1 MATGLAAWIDCFSIK
16 ENVYEGS
23 IMSEN
28 GALDMTV
35 SPICVRDG
43 KKMAF
48 VRFTDGA
55 RSAEGV
61 IPQCDITENKGFTT
75 EEVSKLEDYMKAEL
89 ATLKKMAANVNV
101 MKAFMGDK
109 Q

>member
-1 MATGLAAWIDCFSIK
+1 
-16 ENVYEGS
+16 
-23 IMSEN
+23 MSEN

-43 KKMAF
+43 KKIAF
-48 VRFTDGA
+48 VRFTDGT

-61 IPQCDITENKGFTT
+61 IPACDITENKGFTAD
-75 EEVSKLEDYMKAEL
+75 EVGKLEDYMTANL
-89 ATLKKMAANVNV
+89 PDLKKMAANVNV

-109 Q
+109 NSSSSP